1 MDSLPVGSVQSWLA
15 VATAT
20 VSPVIALMVGF
31 AGTDWLIRR
40 QLGEM
45 CDHAPLEGG
54 ELGGSGVHSR
64 RLARRLGTWSR
75 RGEGPCN
82 HRAARLQQRRG

>member
-40 QLGEM
+40 
-45 CDHAPLEGG
+45 
-54 ELGGSGVHSR
+54 
-64 RLARRLGTWSR
+64 AR
-75 RGEGPCN
+75 
-82 HRAARLQQRRG
+82 

>member
-1 MDSLPVGSVQSWLA
+1 MNSLPVGSVQSWLA

-54 ELGGSGVHSR
+54 GARG
-64 RLARRLGTWSR
+64 RLTPGAWPPPRVAAWNSHLNCRGTA
-75 RGEGPCN
+75 PT
-82 HRAARLQQRRG
+82 AQRWNRS

>member
-54 ELGGSGVHSR
+54 ELGDD
-64 RLARRLGTWSR
+64 
-75 RGEGPCN
+75 
-82 HRAARLQQRRG
+82 

>member
-1 MDSLPVGSVQSWLA
+1 MDSLPVGSVQFWLA
-15 VATAT
+15 VTTAT

-45 CDHAPLEGG
+45 RDHAPLEGG
-54 ELGGSGVHSR
+54 ELG
-64 RLARRLGTWSR
+64 
-75 RGEGPCN
+75 ED
-82 HRAARLQQRRG
+82 